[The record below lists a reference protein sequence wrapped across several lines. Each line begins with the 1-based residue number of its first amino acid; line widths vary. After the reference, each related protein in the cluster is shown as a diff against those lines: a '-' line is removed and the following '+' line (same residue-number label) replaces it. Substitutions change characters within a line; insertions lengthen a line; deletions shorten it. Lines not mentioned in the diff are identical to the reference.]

1 MLVISRGA
9 DDATDLL
16 FALQADGGAAC
27 PSVTSLSLPAKYIDI
42 YTDSVTVLSDILAF
56 FPRLS
61 ALDMTIDCGCPEFHV
76 DGIEAKPR
84 IWTKRLHSMEATR
97 GEVGCY
103 RQRDWIGGRGL
114 GTALQLAMPRLKH
127 ISSLYSFYITMIL
140 FHERNF
146 FRNIDHK
153 TIPGSVFFLAIK
165 WA

>member
-1 MLVISRGA
+1 
-9 DDATDLL
+9 
-16 FALQADGGAAC
+16 
-27 PSVTSLSLPAKYIDI
+27 
-42 YTDSVTVLSDILAF
+42 
-56 FPRLS
+56 
-61 ALDMTIDCGCPEFHV
+61 
-76 DGIEAKPR
+76 
-84 IWTKRLHSMEATR
+84 MEATR

-127 ISSLYSFYITMIL
+127 ISCASGDRFVPIIDTALYSFYITMIL

-153 TIPGSVFFLAIK
+153 TIPGSLPGSVFFLAIK